1 MLSRELEETL
11 RRAMSNAT
19 DRNHEFATLE
29 HLLLALTEDS
39 DALEV
44 FSACKVDIDELR
56 ARLIDYIERELAS
69 IVNPNN
75 GADVQPT
82 ASFQRVI
89 QRSIIHTQSSGREVA
104 TGANVLVGIFSERE
118 SHAVWFLKSLNM
130 TRLDAVTYISHGAE
144 NGGGRSSEETETTEI
159 EGGEGSDPL
168 SQYAVDLIAKAAAG
182 RIDPLIGRDRE
193 VDRTVQVLCRR
204 TKNNPL
210 YVGDP
215 GVGKTAIAEGLALRI
230 HNGEVPDVLS
240 TAVIYALDMGQLLAG
255 TRYRGDFEERLKAV
269 VKAVQDDDNAILFID
284 EIHTVI
290 GAGATS
296 GGAMD
301 ASNLL
306 KPALQE
312 GTLRCIGST
321 TYKEYRGYFEK
332 DRALVRRFQKIDV
345 NEPTIADTIKILAGL
360 KPRYEAHHKVRFTSA
375 ALKTAVDLSARYI
388 NDRKLPDKAI
398 DVIDEAAAAQNLLP
412 PSRRKVTIGQKE
424 VEATIATMAR
434 IPPKHVS
441 RDDKVALAS
450 LEDDLK
456 RLVFGQDAA
465 ITALSSAIK
474 LSRAGLREPEKPVG
488 NYLFSG
494 PTGVGKTEVARQLAE
509 ALGIKLMRFDMSEYM
524 ERHTVSRLIGAPP
537 GLSLIHI

>member
-44 FSACKVDIDELR
+44 LSACKVDVDELR
-56 ARLIDYIERELAS
+56 ARLLDYIESELAS
-69 IVNPNN
+69 IMSPNS

-104 TGANVLVGIFSERE
+104 TGANVLVAIFSERE

-144 NGGGRSSEETETTEI
+144 NGGASSADERETTEAESA
-159 EGGEGSDPL
+159 EGTDPL

-230 HNGEVPDVLS
+230 HDGEVPPVLS
-240 TAVIYALDMGQLLAG
+240 NAVIYALDMGQLLAG
-255 TRYRGDFEERLKAV
+255 TRYRGDFEERLR
-269 VKAVQDDDNAILFID
+269 LW
-284 EIHTVI
+284 
-290 GAGATS
+290 S
-296 GGAMD
+296 R
-301 ASNLL
+301 
-306 KPALQE
+306 
-312 GTLRCIGST
+312 RCRMMT
-321 TYKEYRGYFEK
+321 TPFCS
-332 DRALVRRFQKIDV
+332 L
-345 NEPTIADTIKILAGL
+345 T
-360 KPRYEAHHKVRFTSA
+360 RFT
-375 ALKTAVDLSARYI
+375 
-388 NDRKLPDKAI
+388 
-398 DVIDEAAAAQNLLP
+398 
-412 PSRRKVTIGQKE
+412 
-424 VEATIATMAR
+424 
-434 IPPKHVS
+434 
-441 RDDKVALAS
+441 
-450 LEDDLK
+450 
-456 RLVFGQDAA
+456 RL
-465 ITALSSAIK
+465 
-474 LSRAGLREPEKPVG
+474 
-488 NYLFSG
+488 SG
-494 PTGVGKTEVARQLAE
+494 P
-509 ALGIKLMRFDMSEYM
+509 
-524 ERHTVSRLIGAPP
+524 APHP
-537 GLSLIHI
+537 AGRWMPRTC